1 MIGFYIPRRSDHV
14 CQNFER
20 MNSILRS
27 FLAISF
33 AFLIFPGMATAKAQ
47 LPARPNDCLPP
58 AVVPDPTNP
67 ALAPQ
72 SSAVVF
78 PAAPELPPTPR
89 KPSYNSCNVQG
100 THIAITFDDGPHP
113 TLTPKL
119 LDMLKERG
127 VKATFYVIGK
137 NVVLYPEI
145 MKRMVAEGHEIGNH
159 SYTHPA
165 LTKCSPDKITEE
177 ITKTNEAVLQAC
189 GVKPTTMR
197 PPYGA
202 TNAAITKRLNDE
214 FGFAVI
220 MWSVDPLD
228 WKIRKASHVS
238 NHILQNTKSGG
249 IVLAHDIHPSTI
261 DAMPAVLD
269 GLLSKGHQ
277 FVTVSELIALD
288 RPSGPG
294 AQVLPD
300 TPGIPANSGIPAGPG
315 VPANP
320 VSYESIP
327 PPAPR
332 P

>member
-1 MIGFYIPRRSDHV
+1 MNRFYILLHKGHV
-14 CQNFER
+14 SENFER
-20 MNSILRS
+20 MNLMLRS

-33 AFLIFPGMATAKAQ
+33 AFLILPCMATAKAQ
-47 LPARPNDCLPP
+47 LPGRPADGLPP
-58 AVVPDPTNP
+58 AVVPDPMIP
-67 ALAPQ
+67 PPPP
-72 SSAVVF
+72 SAVVV
-78 PAAPELPPTPR
+78 PAAPAPR
-89 KPSYNSCNVQG
+89 KPSYNSCNVSG
-100 THIAITFDDGPHP
+100 TQIAITFDDGPHP
-113 TLTPKL
+113 SLTPRL

-137 NVVLYPEI
+137 NVVLYPDI
-145 MKRMVAEGHEIGNH
+145 MKRIVAEGHEVGNH

-165 LTKCSPDKITEE
+165 LTKCSPAKITEE
-177 ITKTNEAVLQAC
+177 IATTNAAIIQAC

-261 DAMPAVLD
+261 EAMPAVLD

-288 RPSGPG
+288 RPAAPG
-294 AQVLPD
+294 VQAA
-300 TPGIPANSGIPAGPG
+300 PGQSANSVIPSGPG

-320 VSYESIP
+320 VSYA
-327 PPAPR
+327 PATATAPT

>member
-1 MIGFYIPRRSDHV
+1 VNGFYIPRRSDHV
-14 CQNFER
+14 CQTFER

-27 FLAISF
+27 FLATSF
-33 AFLIFPGMATAKAQ
+33 AFLIFPAMATAKAQ

-67 ALAPQ
+67 AQAPQ
-72 SSAVVF
+72 PSAVVV
-78 PAAPELPPTPR
+78 PAAPEPPPAPR
-89 KPSYNSCNVQG
+89 KPSYNSCNVDG
-100 THIAITFDDGPHP
+100 TYLAITFDDGPHP
-113 TLTPKL
+113 KNTPRL

-127 VKATFYVIGK
+127 LKATFYVIGQ

-145 MKRMVAEGHEIGNH
+145 MQRIVAEGHEIGNH

-165 LTKCSPDKITEE
+165 LTKCSAAKVTEE
-177 ITKTNEAVLQAC
+177 ITKTNEAILQAC

-202 TNAAITKRLNDE
+202 TNPAVTKRLNDE
-214 FGFAVI
+214 FGLTVV

-238 NHILQNTKSGG
+238 NHILQNTKPGA

-269 GLLSKGHQ
+269 GLLAKGHQ
-277 FVTVSELIALD
+277 FVTVSELIAMD
-288 RPSGPG
+288 RPAGPG
-294 AQVLPD
+294 VPA
-300 TPGIPANSGIPAGPG
+300 TPGVGAGSVTIRGPG

-320 VSYESIP
+320 VSYEPTPVSSP
-327 PPAPR
+327 SP
-332 P
+332 

>member
-1 MIGFYIPRRSDHV
+1 MFPP
-14 CQNFER
+14 NFER
-20 MNSILRS
+20 MNPMLRS

-33 AFLIFPGMATAKAQ
+33 AFLILPGMATAKAQ
-47 LPARPNDCLPP
+47 LPARPNDGLPP

-67 ALAPQ
+67 AQAPQ
-72 SSAVVF
+72 PSAVVV
-78 PAAPELPPTPR
+78 PAAPEPPPAPR
-89 KPSYNSCNVQG
+89 KPSYNSCNVDG
-100 THIAITFDDGPHP
+100 TYLAITFDDGPHP
-113 TLTPKL
+113 KNTPRL

-127 VKATFYVIGK
+127 LKATFYVIGQ

-145 MKRMVAEGHEIGNH
+145 MQRIVAEGHEIGNH
-159 SYTHPA
+159 SYTHAA
-165 LTKCSPDKITEE
+165 LTKCSPAKVTEE
-177 ITKTNEAVLQAC
+177 VSKTNDAIMQSC
-189 GVKPTTMR
+189 GVKPTTIR

-202 TNAAITKRLNDE
+202 TNASITKRLNDE
-214 FGFAVI
+214 FGLTVV

-238 NHILQNTKSGG
+238 GHILQNAKSGG

-288 RPSGPG
+288 RPAGPG
-294 AQVLPD
+294 VQAASG
-300 TPGIPANSGIPAGPG
+300 TPGIPANSNVPAGPG

-320 VSYESIP
+320 ISYE
-327 PPAPR
+327 PAPATA
-332 P
+332 PTP